1 MLVMKTD
8 YSKILNKMMLKCEA
22 SFLKC
27 EKCEVKYSWY
37 DPQQGARRTCEAA
50 LNPQ

>member
-1 MLVMKTD
+1 METGD
-8 YSKILNKMMLKCEA
+8 SKKWNEMTLKCEA

-27 EKCEVKYSWY
+27 DKCEVKYSWY